1 MRNAKGQFA
10 DGTDGVR
17 TRFKIGQEPWN
28 KGKTG
33 YMGANATSF
42 KPGQTPATANPEGTI
57 TRYERTKNG
66 RREIVYTINIDWRGK
81 RKPHNSYK
89 WYLWEVDNSE
99 DRPANSVL
107 WVKNGNP
114 DDMRVENF
122 EVIDRAELMRRNSP
136 NV

>member
-1 MRNAKGQFA
+1 MNRNDKGQFMP
-10 DGTDGVR
+10 GKRSSPSTE
-17 TRFKIGQEPWN
+17 FKPGMKPWN
-28 KGKTG
+28 KGKTS
-33 YMGANATSF
+33 YMGANVTSF
-42 KPGQTPATANPEGTI
+42 KPGQTPKSANPLGTI
-57 TRYERTKNG
+57 TRRINKGAIE
-66 RREIVYTINIDWRGK
+66 YTINIDWRGN

-107 WVKNGNP
+107 WIKNGNA